1 MGRLSRCIR
10 WTDVLILEGTPV
22 LGVAFSFGLT
32 TAPNLTRIILFLAA
46 AFLLL
51 VHIFTLNDWADF
63 QHSKAD
69 TSARTIE
76 VPCEAVSPQL
86 LLVFSALCLVVGL
99 LLLAFLGTRLFVLG
113 ITVAALGILYS
124 HPRLNAKSMP
134 ILSTLLHLLGGF
146 LHFLFG
152 YVLFSPIDLRG
163 VLIGLFFGVTFA
175 AGHPVQ
181 EVRDFHEDREVGAKT
196 NAIVFGARPNFF
208 AGLILFAI
216 QYAYLFMLAFGK
228 VVPNFLALLAIICFL
243 VHAFWSIAAL
253 RSGLTSESISRFQ
266 NRYRMLYALLGLA
279 MLAAALTRQ

>member
-1 MGRLSRCIR
+1 MALGELSS
-10 WTDVLILEGTPV
+10 VHPAAG
-22 LGVAFSFGLT
+22 SFGLYGDLYLNQW
-32 TAPNLTRIILFLAA
+32 AGFVARAGYWAA
-46 AFLLL
+46 
-51 VHIFTLNDWADF
+51 I
-63 QHSKAD
+63 
-69 TSARTIE
+69 
-76 VPCEAVSPQL
+76 AVSIGAELVASATYMAYWFPSMPAL
-86 LLVFSALCLVVGL
+86 LWVLVFSALCLVVGL

-146 LHFLFG
+146 LHFVFG

-196 NAIVFGARPNFF
+196 NAIVFGTRPNFF

-216 QYAYLFMLAFGK
+216 QYAYLFMLAFCK
-228 VVPNFLALLAIICFL
+228 VVPNFLALLAVICFL

-279 MLAAALTRQ
+279 MLASALTRQ